1 MTPGARVAAAIS
13 VLDDVVG
20 GMPAE
25 QALLRWAR
33 ASRFAGSGDRAA
45 IRDHVF
51 DVLRNWR
58 SDAVQGGGQT
68 GRALMIGR
76 LRAVSNDLDKLFT
89 GQGHAPPPLSVE
101 ELAKWE
107 KPGDMGDVWN
117 LPDWLIPYFERS
129 LTNQAAAAAIALQ
142 ARAPITLRVN
152 IRKTSVADGAA
163 ALSADGIKV
172 QHNPRAST
180 ALSVLEG
187 ARRIRQSNAYIDGL
201 VEMQD
206 ASSQAMV
213 LGLPKANRTLDYC
226 AGGGGKAL
234 ALAAVGS
241 TVTAHDANPGR
252 MENLPS
258 RAARAGTRVQIVSS
272 ADLANTDLFDLV
284 LCDVPCSGSG
294 AWRRTPEAKWRLM
307 PNDLAALQRTQSQIL
322 NRAQNLVTRD
332 GYLIYA
338 TCSVLM
344 EENADQIDEFLNRH
358 PDWQMT
364 YTETWPID
372 ETGDGFFVAHLRRA
386 S

>member
-172 QHNPRAST
+172 QYNPRAST
-180 ALSVLEG
+180 ALNVLEG

-206 ASSQAMV
+206 ASSQAIV

-258 RAARAGTRVQIVSS
+258 RAAGAGTRVQIVSS

-307 PNDLAALQRTQSQIL
+307 PNDLAAFQRTQSQIL

>member
-163 ALSADGIKV
+163 ALSAEGIKV

-294 AWRRTPEAKWRLM
+294 AWRRTPEGKWRLM

>member
-172 QHNPRAST
+172 QYNPRAST
-180 ALSVLEG
+180 ALNVLEG

-206 ASSQAMV
+206 ASSQAIV

-307 PNDLAALQRTQSQIL
+307 PNDLAAFQRTQSQIL

>member
-58 SDAVQGGGQT
+58 SDAVQGGGQP
-68 GRALMIGR
+68 GRAMMIGR
-76 LRAVSNDLDKLFT
+76 LRAVSNDLDELFT
-89 GQGHAPPPLSVE
+89 GEGHAPPPLSVE

-107 KPGDMGDVWN
+107 KPGDMGDMWN

-129 LTNQAAAAAIALQ
+129 LTKQAAAAAIALQ

-252 MENLPS
+252 MEDLTS

-272 ADLANTDLFDLV
+272 ADLANTDPFDLV

>member
-107 KPGDMGDVWN
+107 KPGDMGDMWN

-163 ALSADGIKV
+163 ALSAEGIKV

>member
-107 KPGDMGDVWN
+107 KPGDMGDMWN

-234 ALAAVGS
+234 ALAAGGS

>member
-344 EENADQIDEFLNRH
+344 EENADLIDEFLNRH